1 VALLGT
7 TVPAAADPPKANRG
21 VSDRTAAQIAALQ
34 QIKTSTSGA
43 EAKVDAALVVERR
56 LRADRQ
62 AQSAL
67 PAVTT
72 GVKVLEQDTVLV
84 DVRAHKVTD
93 ALLAAITRAKGTVRS
108 VSTQGAT
115 VRAQVP
121 LSALTTLA
129 AQGDVKRVETA
140 SDAQTQ
146 RMPAQDAEARRAPS
160 KEDTDRDVEAR
171 TQRAREAAAL
181 AVRTAESDRA
191 HAADTA
197 RQQFRVT
204 GTGVKLCALSDGV
217 DSLSVS
223 QASGELPAVD
233 VLAGQEGD
241 GDEGTAMLEILH
253 DLAPNAELGFATA
266 FNGDASFA
274 DNIRAL
280 RFDLGCDV
288 IVDDILYYNESPFQD
303 GPIARSVD
311 AVAADGA
318 VYFSSAGNQGNVVD
332 GTAAHWEGQW
342 SDSGAALGKF
352 AGTAHDFDPDPVR
365 VQAVN
370 PLTASASAAPV
381 TLFWADPLG
390 RSDNDYDL
398 YATDSAGNVVAFS
411 QGVQN
416 GTQDPY
422 ERLNTTAGGQRISIV
437 KFRGESRYLDLSTY
451 RGRFTDTADGL
462 KKFVTPGVT
471 RGHSAANGAISVA
484 AAPAAVA
491 FSRALEPGDPAN
503 PVGPFPGTF
512 SAATKLERFTSDGPR
527 RTFFAPDGS
536 PREEVRQKPD
546 ITAAD
551 GVQTSV
557 PGFNPF
563 FGTSAAA
570 PNAAAIAGL
579 VLSGNPGLSPAEV
592 REALT
597 ATAVDIVAPGVDN
610 RSGAG
615 VVLADAV
622 LAHTGASPQP
632 LPKAGAPTLRNDSDG
647 SAYLKP
653 GTTSTLTVPVTN
665 TGDGAS
671 TSTSLVL
678 STPAPG
684 VTIAPRAKSYGTVD
698 VGQTAVNTFK
708 VTVPAT
714 AALGLSVPI
723 DARLTFAGSLS
734 PTSTRFP
741 LVVGQPSTEVTS
753 FAYAGEPVPIPDN
766 NSLGATVTIPVSG
779 VGQASS
785 LALSIDG
792 TQCGTTTGSTT
803 VGLAHTYVGDLVG
816 RLTSPSGATVVVF
829 QRNGGSGKNM
839 CQTVFTD
846 SAATSFSSV
855 TGANAPFTGSFRPA
869 GTPLGTLLSEPVD
882 GDWTFSVVDVAS
894 GDAGFVR
901 SVSLRTTGYVA

>member
-1 VALLGT
+1 MALLGAT
-7 TVPAAADPPKANRG
+7 APAAADPPGANEG

-34 QIKTSTSGA
+34 RIKTSTSGA
-43 EAKVDAALVVERR
+43 EAKVDASLVVERR
-56 LRADRQ
+56 LRSDRR
-62 AQSAL
+62 ARSTL

-72 GVKVLEQDTVLV
+72 GVKVLDQDTVLV
-84 DVRAHKVTD
+84 DVRAHEVTD
-93 ALLAAITRAKGTVRS
+93 GLLAAITRAKGAVRS
-108 VSTQGAT
+108 VSAEGVT

-129 AQGDVKRVETA
+129 AQSDVKRVEAA

-146 RMPAQDAEARRAPS
+146 HVPAQNGTAERAPS
-160 KEDTDRDVEAR
+160 KEDTDREVEAR
-171 TQRAREAAAL
+171 TRQARDVVAQ

-217 DSLSVS
+217 DSLAVS

-233 VLAGQEGD
+233 VLAGQEGE

-280 RFDLGCDV
+280 RFSLGCDV
-288 IVDDILYYNESPFQD
+288 IVDDVLYYNESPFQD

-352 AGTAHDFDPDPVR
+352 AGTAHDFDPDPAR

-390 RSDNDYDL
+390 RSTNDYDL

-422 ERLNTTAGGQRISIV
+422 ERLTTTAGGQRISIV
-437 KFRGESRYLDLSTY
+437 KFRGEGRYLDLTTY

-462 KKFVTPGVT
+462 GKFVTPGVT

-484 AAPAAVA
+484 AAPAATA
-491 FSRALEPGDPAN
+491 FPRSLEPGDPAN
-503 PVGPFPGTF
+503 PVGPYPGTF
-512 SAATKLERFTSDGPR
+512 SAATELERFSSDGPR

-563 FGTSAAA
+563 YGTSAAA

-579 VLSGNPGLSPAEV
+579 ILSGNPGLSPAEV

-597 ATAVDIVAPGVDN
+597 STAVDVVAPGVDN

-615 VVLADAV
+615 VVLADRV
-622 LAHTGASPQP
+622 LSHTGASPQP

-647 SAYLKP
+647 SPYLKP
-653 GTTSTLTVPVTN
+653 GTTATLTVPVTN

-684 VTIAPRAKSYGTVD
+684 VTIAPRAKSYGTID

-708 VTVPAT
+708 IAVPAA
-714 AALGLSVPI
+714 AALGLPVRI

-734 PTSTRFP
+734 PTSTRFS
-741 LVVGQPSTEVTS
+741 LVVGRPSTEVTS
-753 FAYAGEPVPIPDN
+753 FAYAGAPVPIPDN
-766 NSLGATVTIPVSG
+766 SSLGATVTIPVSG

-792 TQCGTTTGSTT
+792 TRCSSTAGSTT
-803 VGLAHTYVGDLVG
+803 VGLAHSYVGDLVG
-816 RLTSPSGATVVVF
+816 KLTSPSGASVVLF

-846 SAATSFSSV
+846 SASASFSSV
-855 TGANAPFTGSFRPA
+855 TGANAPFTGSFRPTGA
-869 GTPLGTLLSEPVD
+869 PLSTLLSEPVD
-882 GDWTFSVVDVAS
+882 GDWTFSAVDVAT

-901 SVSLRTTGYVA
+901 SVSLHTTGYAA